1 MSQITKRALAASLK
15 NMLLK
20 KPLNKIT
27 INDIAEDCGINR
39 MTFYYHFKDIYD
51 LVEWTCEED
60 AAKALEGKKTYNTWQ
75 QGFLNIFYA
84 VLENKPF
91 IMNVYRSV
99 SREQVEIYLYRVTY
113 DLLIGVVNER
123 SSNMSV
129 SENDKKFIADF
140 YKFAFVGIMLEWIK
154 NDMKADPKQIV
165 DRISNLIHGDITRAL
180 ENCRTDRTVTSNHSE

>member
-1 MSQITKRALAASLK
+1 MSSSHTYAVDRASFPDERGRPAYFWGGRCAAG
-15 NMLLK
+15 
-20 KPLNKIT
+20 
-27 INDIAEDCGINR
+27 CWR
-39 MTFYYHFKDIYD
+39 
-51 LVEWTCEED
+51 
-60 AAKALEGKKTYNTWQ
+60 KALEGKKTYNTWQ

-123 SSNMSV
+123 SANMSV
-129 SENDKKFIADF
+129 SEDDKKFIADF

-180 ENCRTDRTVTSNHSE
+180 ENCRTDRPVTSNHSE

>member
-123 SSNMSV
+123 SANMSV
-129 SENDKKFIADF
+129 SEDDKKFIADF

-154 NDMKADPKQIV
+154 NDMNTYHCAPK
-165 DRISNLIHGDITRAL
+165 
-180 ENCRTDRTVTSNHSE
+180 

>member
-99 SREQVEIYLYRVTY
+99 SRE
-113 DLLIGVVNER
+113 
-123 SSNMSV
+123 
-129 SENDKKFIADF
+129 
-140 YKFAFVGIMLEWIK
+140 
-154 NDMKADPKQIV
+154 
-165 DRISNLIHGDITRAL
+165 
-180 ENCRTDRTVTSNHSE
+180 